1 MVVPLADSFLF
12 RGGIQKEVLLGERWP
27 SVWFVSRCVF
37 IKKVSGRSRF
47 IWLSPKNP
55 EEFVEAILPLKQ
67 SVPSACPVED
77 SGSTRHLFSPSPKN
91 LELPGRHGLFT
102 SNQFL
107 ISARNASR
115 CSTAQ

>member
-1 MVVPLADSFLF
+1 MAERMVCLKMRFHKESLRAKSIYLVEPEKPRRVRGSNLAS
-12 RGGIQKEVLLGERWP
+12 
-27 SVWFVSRCVF
+27 
-37 IKKVSGRSRF
+37 
-47 IWLSPKNP
+47 
-55 EEFVEAILPLKQ
+55 EA